1 MTINRI
7 PGGHGSPA
15 LAPGSR
21 DHTPIDESNGK
32 AIHTPAH
39 GGLDAARRLTEE
51 VPVGAPPGTDSA
63 LWSVL
68 TQEERS
74 FFAAADPAGPPTY
87 GPTKGGWIA
96 PGALLGSLIDLR
108 V

>member
-1 MTINRI
+1 MTINQI
-7 PGGHGSPA
+7 PGGFGKPT
-15 LAPGSR
+15 LAPGSPDR
-21 DHTPIDESNGK
+21 TPIDESNGK

-39 GGLDAARRLTEE
+39 GGLDAAGRPAEV

-74 FFAAADPAGPPTY
+74 FFAAAAPVGPPTY

-96 PGALLGSLIDLR
+96 SGALLGSLIDLR